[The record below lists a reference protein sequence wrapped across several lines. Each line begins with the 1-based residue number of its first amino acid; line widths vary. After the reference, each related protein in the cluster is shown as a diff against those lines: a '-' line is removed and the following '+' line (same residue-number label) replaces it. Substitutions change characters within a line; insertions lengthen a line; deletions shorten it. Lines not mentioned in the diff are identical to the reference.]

1 MKKSIQKQYL
11 KRITACVLIF
21 IFSLMCISANA
32 ADEVYTKQELDKFDE
47 NVRLLSAFGLTDKDR
62 AAATTIKR
70 GDFAAIMLKYLGY
83 DESFYS
89 GGTTFSDVPDEKSPI
104 YGMEQLGLLHGY
116 PDGTFHPDDDVLIE
130 QAVKVMVSALGYE
143 PMAEM
148 RGGYPNGYMSYASS
162 LELLDGTTTQP
173 ESTLTYYNLVHM
185 MVNALSVKLVKTEAD
200 GSLSVSR
207 DTWFSSRLDVEKY
220 TGIVT
225 AADRISINE
234 TNSNWENSLVIN
246 GIVYPVSEDYSNLLG
261 CNTEFYVNS
270 KGEIVYITEKSN
282 KRMEFDADDVVS
294 YKDKTYTIENENGRE
309 KKYKLAQ
316 DSYIVF
322 NGASA
327 DSISESDMCPKYGKV
342 TLIDNNND
350 GKYEAVL
357 IESFDIYV
365 VKSIDK
371 DNQLIYCK
379 NGAKSTLDFGGYG
392 DNELTVYNKSGKE
405 LDFEQITTDSVIRV
419 AVAKNNEKAKIIVS
433 ADSVTG
439 SVTKVAKDK
448 VYIDNT
454 PYDVIDELIDI
465 SSISAGRKGTF
476 YLDSEG
482 MLAAIS
488 EGDNSY
494 SYGYLLNAYMTD
506 NKVDMEIKVLDVQGN
521 RKEIKVAK
529 KVNIDG
535 LKSQKAEQVLNLLKK
550 GTETVERRVIR
561 YKCNGDGEVREIDTP
576 YNSPSDLSA
585 KPQNGESEESLRLI
599 YSGTTEYTKQL
610 HNFMGKVNVDSDTLV
625 FVVTG
630 DKDDDYKIKRIS
642 EIPADTKFK
651 FEAYSDDENEFYA
664 KILFSD
670 DKTVKN
676 GGGDGEVIGVVA
688 SVEDSINEDDEP
700 VTKILFKS
708 KLFEKELLMKEELAN
723 SFPYNA
729 AEEPTHKLE
738 VGDMV
743 TLQYSGDEASDVALV
758 YKPSENL
765 FPGGNKYGQL
775 TETRIHYMYGYVYS
789 IEKGFVNITQKD
801 VATEGAPNLEE
812 VESFSLSD
820 FVKILRYTDT
830 RDGKG
835 IVQATSADLV
845 DYKTAGD
852 NCSKVFISVEWEY
865 PNLMVIYDE

>member
-104 YGMEQLGLLHGY
+104 YGMAQLGLLHGY

-365 VKSIDK
+365 VK
-371 DNQLIYCK
+371 
-379 NGAKSTLDFGGYG
+379 
-392 DNELTVYNKSGKE
+392 E
-405 LDFEQITTDSVIRV
+405 
-419 AVAKNNEKAKIIVS
+419 
-433 ADSVTG
+433 
-439 SVTKVAKDK
+439 
-448 VYIDNT
+448 
-454 PYDVIDELIDI
+454 
-465 SSISAGRKGTF
+465 
-476 YLDSEG
+476 
-482 MLAAIS
+482 
-488 EGDNSY
+488 
-494 SYGYLLNAYMTD
+494 
-506 NKVDMEIKVLDVQGN
+506 
-521 RKEIKVAK
+521 
-529 KVNIDG
+529 
-535 LKSQKAEQVLNLLKK
+535 
-550 GTETVERRVIR
+550 
-561 YKCNGDGEVREIDTP
+561 
-576 YNSPSDLSA
+576 
-585 KPQNGESEESLRLI
+585 
-599 YSGTTEYTKQL
+599 
-610 HNFMGKVNVDSDTLV
+610 H
-625 FVVTG
+625 
-630 DKDDDYKIKRIS
+630 
-642 EIPADTKFK
+642 
-651 FEAYSDDENEFYA
+651 
-664 KILFSD
+664 
-670 DKTVKN
+670 
-676 GGGDGEVIGVVA
+676 
-688 SVEDSINEDDEP
+688 
-700 VTKILFKS
+700 
-708 KLFEKELLMKEELAN
+708 
-723 SFPYNA
+723 
-729 AEEPTHKLE
+729 
-738 VGDMV
+738 
-743 TLQYSGDEASDVALV
+743 
-758 YKPSENL
+758 
-765 FPGGNKYGQL
+765 
-775 TETRIHYMYGYVYS
+775 
-789 IEKGFVNITQKD
+789 
-801 VATEGAPNLEE
+801 
-812 VESFSLSD
+812 
-820 FVKILRYTDT
+820 
-830 RDGKG
+830 
-835 IVQATSADLV
+835 
-845 DYKTAGD
+845 
-852 NCSKVFISVEWEY
+852 
-865 PNLMVIYDE
+865 